1 VGETTP
7 REREIVAVLVAIGEI
22 GRKRVAD
29 PLRET
34 AAKELGEAIAIDE
47 NAGVEDAETVP
58 APPP

>member
-1 VGETTP
+1 
-7 REREIVAVLVAIGEI
+7 VLVAIGEI
-22 GRKRVAD
+22 GRKRFAD

-34 AAKELGEAIAIDE
+34 AAIELGEAIAIVE